1 MESDDGTNR
10 HPELFGI
17 VNATYKKYTGGVDD
31 EDVKSRENRPEEGER
46 VVKTSYL
53 ARAFRD
59 LVASR
64 SLGSV

>member
-1 MESDDGTNR
+1 M
-10 HPELFGI
+10 
-17 VNATYKKYTGGVDD
+17 
-31 EDVKSRENRPEEGER
+31 KSRENRPEDGER

-64 SLGSV
+64 S